1 MRLAG
6 LCTTRQFWHGASR
19 SEARIPY
26 GPPARGWKMMG
37 FAGLLYSLFSTRRVC
52 LRGQKVVICDLSGW
66 GCGGG
71 GVLTCDVSV
80 WGRGGC

>member
-37 FAGLLYSLFSTRRVC
+37 FAVYNLFSTRRVL
-52 LRGQKVVICDLSGW
+52 LRGMVACDKTLVVATCRAGAVGEGGW
-66 GCGGG
+66 
-71 GVLTCDVSV
+71 
-80 WGRGGC
+80 